1 MEDLRILRIFAAEN
15 QLVMF
20 KRAQVNELKQRILET
35 RNKIQVIS
43 GPRQVGKS
51 TMVKQALQDIAI
63 PYMLVSADNIDHTN
77 TTWIGEIWATARAR
91 MKAAKDE
98 EYLLVIDEV
107 HKLDNWSEA
116 VKKEWDDDTFNDLN
130 MKVVILGSS
139 RLLLKDG
146 LTESLAGRY
155 ELIRMPHWSY
165 SEIHEAF
172 GLDIDQYIYFGGYPG
187 GAVYINDERRWR
199 RYVKDSIVAPAI
211 ERDVLQT
218 KTVYKPALMKQLF
231 ELGCAYSSEE
241 LSLNKMIGQ
250 LQDAGNVT
258 TLAGYLTTLDESR
271 LLCGLM
277 KYASDN
283 ARKYNS
289 VPKLMVYNTALF
301 SVQSGV
307 NFKKAFT
314 TPKLWGRWVESAVG
328 AYLLNQADEYDY
340 KLYYWREREDEVDF
354 IIDYNRQ
361 CIAIEVKSGR
371 RTSNEGLGVFRAKF
385 HPVQSFVVGSG
396 GVPLEEFLTWN
407 IGDMLE

>member
-1 MEDLRILRIFAAEN
+1 
-15 QLVMF
+15 MF
-20 KRAQVNELKQRILET
+20 KRVQFIELEARLSEP

-51 TMVKQALQDIAI
+51 TMVKQVLQIITI
-63 PYMLVSADNIDHTN
+63 PYMFVSADNVDHTHAA
-77 TTWIGEIWATARAR
+77 WIGETWATARAR
-91 MKAAKDE
+91 MKVAQAE

-107 HKLDNWSEA
+107 HKIDNWSEA
-116 VKKEWDDDTFNDLN
+116 VKKEWDEDSFNDLN

-155 ELIRMPHWSY
+155 ELIRMPHWCFA
-165 SEIHEAF
+165 EMHEAF
-172 GLDIDQYIYFGGYPG
+172 NLDVDQYIYYGGYPG
-187 GAVYINDERRWR
+187 GAMYIKDERRWR
-199 RYVKDSIVAPAI
+199 KYIKDSIVAPAI
-211 ERDVLQT
+211 EKDVLRT
-218 KTVYKPALMKQLF
+218 KVIYKPALMKQLF

-241 LSLNKMIGQ
+241 LSLNKMLGQ

-271 LLCGLM
+271 LLCGLN
-277 KYASDN
+277 KYASDK

-301 SVQSGV
+301 SVQSGMTF
-307 NFKKAFT
+307 NKAYT

-354 IIDYNRQ
+354 IIEYNKR

-371 RTSNEGLGVFRAKF
+371 RTSNEGLSVFRDKF
-385 HPVQSFVVGSG
+385 HPIQSFVVGSG
-396 GVPLEEFLTWN
+396 GIPLDEFLSWN
-407 IGDMLE
+407 IGRLLDNQ